1 MVARATNRS
10 GSSTVM
16 WNSPNISRMRK
27 SARRVAR
34 IAGAI
39 RMRLMTATVS
49 RNV

>member
-1 MVARATNRS
+1 
-10 GSSTVM
+10 M
-16 WNSPNISRMRK
+16 WKSPNISRMRK

-39 RMRLMTATVS
+39 LMRLITATVI